1 MDCTKVHY
9 ALQLSTYAWMLQ
21 QVNPAFNIKQL
32 NIKVTI
38 GAYAESGL
46 NGTSSDKDTLINILK
61 NSTID
66 PKNIHVYITCEC
78 RDGISE
84 YDIVGPIL
92 GYGSKDSVS

>member
-1 MDCTKVHY
+1 MSDTSHRFDIVTQR
-9 ALQLSTYAWMLQ
+9 LGGSSINLT
-21 QVNPAFNIKQL
+21 FNIKQL